1 MEIPISSSEIPKDL
15 ELLEVVRSLGGS
27 SDTDKSEKG
36 KEIPTPSSEEVSKT
50 PVPKSLIKN
59 KRKHLQRKVQKLA
72 SRELYMQKA
81 NYANFDTD
89 PVNMLTESIDNS
101 ILQAAAEALSAANPN
116 LKDASG
122 SSHDCA
128 NKKRSRGE
136 ASGKDHSGLSNSDD
150 GDEFDD
156 ENRNSHFGFSMERED
171 DPFDTTEV
179 EHLSDTKL
187 PRGISEPGRDS
198 LESRLGN

>member
-1 MEIPISSSEIPKDL
+1 
-15 ELLEVVRSLGGS
+15 
-27 SDTDKSEKG
+27 
-36 KEIPTPSSEEVSKT
+36 
-50 PVPKSLIKN
+50 
-59 KRKHLQRKVQKLA
+59 
-72 SRELYMQKA
+72 MQKV

-89 PVNMLTESIDNS
+89 PVNTDNS
-101 ILQAAAEALSAANPN
+101 ILQAAAEALFAANPN

-136 ASGKDHSGLSNSDD
+136 ASGKDHSDLSNSDD

-156 ENRNSHFGFSMERED
+156 GNRNSHFGFSMERED
-171 DPFDTTEV
+171 DPFDTTE
-179 EHLSDTKL
+179 EL

-198 LESRLGN
+198 LENCLGN